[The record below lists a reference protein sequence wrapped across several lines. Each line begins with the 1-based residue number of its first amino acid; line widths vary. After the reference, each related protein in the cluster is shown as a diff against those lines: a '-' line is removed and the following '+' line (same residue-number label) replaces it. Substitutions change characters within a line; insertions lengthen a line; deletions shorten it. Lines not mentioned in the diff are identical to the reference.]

1 MTNRTSR
8 RIVPSQII
16 TFSLLFGTT
25 MLSTIVTASGCVERT
40 VTIHTEPEEAT
51 VFLNDQEVGKSPVKG
66 LFMGWADSDIIFRKE
81 GYQTLKTHRRI
92 NAPWYQWPFIDF
104 FAECLVPFTI
114 HDNHVLEVFVLE
126 PRQSVDKETLLESA
140 EEPRGRTLG
149 ETPSNY

>member
-8 RIVPSQII
+8 RSVPSQLIP
-16 TFSLLFGTT
+16 FSLLFGT
-25 MLSTIVTASGCVERT
+25 MLLATIAAAPGCVERT

-51 VFLNDQEVGKSPVKG
+51 VFLNDQEVGKSPVKVPFTWYG
-66 LFMGWADSDIIFRKE
+66 DYDIIVRKE

-114 HDNHVLEVFVLE
+114 HDNHVLEVLVLE
-126 PRQSVDKETLLESA
+126 PRQSVDKETLLQSA
-140 EEPRGRTLG
+140 EELRDRALG
-149 ETPSNY
+149 ETPSNH